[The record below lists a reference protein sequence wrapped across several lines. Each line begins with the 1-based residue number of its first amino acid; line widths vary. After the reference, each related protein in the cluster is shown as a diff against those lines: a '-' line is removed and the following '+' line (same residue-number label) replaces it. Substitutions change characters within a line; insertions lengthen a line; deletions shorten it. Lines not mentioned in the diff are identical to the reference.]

1 MLYSTLFFAFLVGG
15 VAASPT
21 NPNTNCHD
29 GVCGGICG
37 DR

>member
-21 NPNTNCHD
+21 NNCPN